1 MKKIILIVLSIMI
14 VAIIPR
20 NIYAEEGKTLEIM
33 LPANEISHY
42 NMGQFFN
49 IRQSIVLDAFTSN
62 NIIIND
68 RDKNIIEAVINSSK
82 GTIKASLL
90 EDVAEEDCIIELTDE
105 IIKKYDKVKVKSQEG
120 DNSTSTQN
128 SILSSSEEEGS
139 FAKAVAG
146 YKRIKFGV
154 KNYSNSNVPKKTELS
169 INFNQVMNEME
180 LSVFEDNM
188 LGAFLDIIYENPEK
202 YDIRLEE
209 NVLTGKDDIF
219 RNSDGKLLFSIA
231 YDEDDNMYFEKGSG
245 LTYLDT
251 VVIELKEEDYL
262 TYQYDSSTE
271 GVIQKVE
278 FRFTEEPDFSNEVN
292 PSTSMTTR
300 GNENQVIKTPN
311 TAKMLPIYLYLAS
324 SSLILIGFGT
334 ILYVT
339 QKKQKDNN

>member
-1 MKKIILIVLSIMI
+1 MKKIILMVLSIMI
-14 VAIIPR
+14 VTIIPR

-33 LPANEISHY
+33 LPANEISEYSYQHL
-42 NMGQFFN
+42 FN
-49 IRQSIVLDAFTSN
+49 VRQIIVLDAYTSN

-68 RDKNIIEAVINSSK
+68 RDKNIIETVINSSK
-82 GTIKASLL
+82 GTVKASLL
-90 EDVAEEDCIIELTDE
+90 EDVTEEDCIIELTDE
-105 IIKKYDKVKVKSQEG
+105 IIKKYDKVKVKSQE
-120 DNSTSTQN
+120 DNNATANQN
-128 SILSSSEEEGS
+128 SLLSSSEEEGS

-154 KNYSNSNVPKKTELS
+154 KNYSNVPKKTELS
-169 INFNQVMNEME
+169 INFNQIMNEME
-180 LSVFEDNM
+180 LSIFDAVKLRD
-188 LGAFLDIIYENPEK
+188 FLNIIYQNKEK
-202 YDIRLEE
+202 YDIRLDE
-209 NVLTGKDDIF
+209 NLETGKDDII
-219 RNSDGKLLFSIA
+219 RNSDNKLLFSIA

-262 TYQYDSSTE
+262 TTDLYDSSTE
-271 GVIQKVE
+271 GKIQKVE

-292 PSTSMTTR
+292 PSTSMPTR

-311 TAKMLPIYLYLAS
+311 TAKMLPVYLYLAS